1 MLQLLF
7 TISMEFNCIKPTQ
20 AEVDDYKQELHLNFR
35 KYYSKKILKLITISD
50 TSYLVNFA
58 CGMEK
63 MKKEKDKLTCASKD
77 EEMLMWEVWS
87 LKEDPVY
94 YRLAHKRHVHEFLKY
109 FCDIAYNS
117 HVQPYSEVKFAYKE
131 YKEVEKAYRH
141 SRNRKDKATL
151 RLHKKKYE
159 KKLEIWNS
167 YMVEHVSLSIMRTEF
182 KKHVEKEV
190 KYYDGYIADMRK
202 KYRKDLQTH
211 KKLFSLVLNEF
222 VLAADAIK
230 QFYGVQERG
239 NVKVSAMSP

>member
-1 MLQLLF
+1 
-7 TISMEFNCIKPTQ
+7 MEFNCIKPTQ
-20 AEVDDYKQELHLNFR
+20 AQVDKYKQEFHLDFR
-35 KYYSKKILKLITISD
+35 KYYSKKILKLISISD

-58 CGMEK
+58 CGDRDK
-63 MKKEKDKLTCASKD
+63 MTRTSKD

-117 HVQPYSEVKFAYKE
+117 HVQPYSEVKFAYQE

-167 YMVEHVSLSIMRTEF
+167 FMVEHVSLSIMRTEF

-190 KYYDGYIADMRK
+190 KYYDNRIFYIR
-202 KYRKDLQTH
+202 RH
-211 KKLFSLVLNEF
+211 LN
-222 VLAADAIK
+222 
-230 QFYGVQERG
+230 
-239 NVKVSAMSP
+239 